1 MPIVRPAELSDVSQM
16 ATILRAGFPPTLVDR
31 TILGCDG
38 FHRFLA
44 DTIAIGPRG
53 STLYVLAADAASVVG
68 VAEFRWSFD
77 GILLNH
83 IYVSPD
89 RQGQGLGRM
98 LLAEGITRTTA
109 WTGRA
114 FGECGICLDVFADNF
129 PARRWYESLGF
140 TTVGELAW
148 LQRSLGA
155 SGRTGRPWYISG
167 WPQAECAHAAY
178 GFSEFELRTEI
189 GRHRIGRLGTQ
200 WFRATDAAILTDAT
214 ALAALAELDPA
225 RRLLYFGPRVD
236 DSPPQAVS
244 LRMQAAASNV
254 LNRLQ
259 SRRAASCAE
268 ISAAGS
274 RHAK

>member
-31 TILGCDG
+31 TILGCVG
-38 FHRFLA
+38 FHRYLA
-44 DTIAIGPRG
+44 DTVAIGPRG
-53 STLYVLAADAASVVG
+53 GTQYVLVADAAAVVG

-98 LLAEGITRTTA
+98 LLAEGIARTIA

-114 FGECGICLDVFADNF
+114 AGECGICLDVFADNF
-129 PARRWYESLGF
+129 PARRWYESIGF

-148 LQRSLGA
+148 QECPRQPSV
-155 SGRTGRPWYISG
+155 RTGRSWYLSG

-178 GFSEFELRTEI
+178 GFSEFELRTDI
-189 GRHRIGRLGTQ
+189 GRHRIGRLGAQ
-200 WFRATDAAILTDAT
+200 WFRITDAAILTDAT
-214 ALAALAELDPA
+214 GLAALAELDPA

-236 DSPPQAVS
+236 DSPPQAIS
-244 LRMQAAASNV
+244 LRMQAATANV

-259 SRRAASCAE
+259 SRRAASCPE
-268 ISAAGS
+268 ISAADS
-274 RHAK
+274 RHA

>member
-1 MPIVRPAELSDVSQM
+1 MPIVRPAELSDVSPM

-31 TILGCDG
+31 TILGCVG
-38 FHRFLA
+38 FHRYLA
-44 DTIAIGPRG
+44 DTVAIGPRG
-53 STLYVLAADAASVVG
+53 GTLYVLVADAAAVLG

-83 IYVSPD
+83 IYVSPG

-98 LLAEGITRTTA
+98 LLAEGIARTIA

-114 FGECGICLDVFADNF
+114 AGECGICLDVFADNF
-129 PARRWYESLGF
+129 PARRWYESIGF

-148 LQRSLGA
+148 LQRPLEPL
-155 SGRTGRPWYISG
+155 GRTGRPWYLSG

-200 WFRATDAAILTDAT
+200 WFRITDAAILSDAT
-214 ALAALAELDPA
+214 GLAALTELDPA

-236 DSPPQAVS
+236 DSPPQAIS
-244 LRMQAAASNV
+244 LRMHAAALDV

-259 SRRAASCAE
+259 SRPAASGPE

-274 RHAK
+274 RHA

>member
-1 MPIVRPAELSDVSQM
+1 MPIVRPAELFDVSQM

-38 FHRFLA
+38 FHCYLA

-53 STLYVLAADAASVVG
+53 GTQYVLVADAAAVVG

-98 LLAEGITRTTA
+98 LLAEGIARTIA
-109 WTGRA
+109 CTGRA
-114 FGECGICLDVFADNF
+114 AGECGICLDVFADNF
-129 PARRWYESLGF
+129 PARRWYDSIGF
-140 TTVGELAW
+140 ATVGELVW
-148 LQRSLGA
+148 KDIPLQPSD
-155 SGRTGRPWYISG
+155 RTGRPWYVSN
-167 WPQAECAHAAY
+167 WAQAECAHAAY

-189 GRHRIGRLGTQ
+189 GRHRIGRLGAQ
-200 WFRATDAAILTDAT
+200 WFRVTDTAILTDAT

-236 DSPPQAVS
+236 DSPPQAIS
-244 LRMQAAASNV
+244 LRMQAAASEV

-259 SRRAASCAE
+259 SRRAASGPE

-274 RHAK
+274 RHT

>member
-1 MPIVRPAELSDVSQM
+1 MPIVRPAELFDVSQM

-38 FHRFLA
+38 FHCYLA

-53 STLYVLAADAASVVG
+53 GTQYVLVADAAAVVG

-98 LLAEGITRTTA
+98 LLAEGIARTIA
-109 WTGRA
+109 CTGRA
-114 FGECGICLDVFADNF
+114 AGECGICLDVFADNF
-129 PARRWYESLGF
+129 PARRWYDSIGF
-140 TTVGELAW
+140 ATVGELVW
-148 LQRSLGA
+148 KDIPLQPSD
-155 SGRTGRPWYISG
+155 STGRPWYVSN

-189 GRHRIGRLGTQ
+189 GRHRIGRLGAQ
-200 WFRATDAAILTDAT
+200 WFRVTDTAILTDAT

-236 DSPPQAVS
+236 DSPPQAIS
-244 LRMQAAASNV
+244 LRMQAAASEV

-259 SRRAASCAE
+259 SRRAASGPE

-274 RHAK
+274 RHT